1 MLVTIGCSG
10 LFELA
15 VKRGRW
21 LFGVTN
27 ASVKMDVLRNSRY
40 RIISN
45 KREDNFRVGG
55 SSITEIHEGEKRNA
69 HFSENYYKK

>member
-45 KREDNFRVGG
+45 KWEDNFRGG